1 MQNSLQLRVRR
12 DLHVFARGTEMAP
25 QYVVKDP
32 VGFSHFVFSAEELFL
47 LKLFNG
53 KHSMEEIRRLWQE
66 EFRTNS
72 LSEKQLL
79 DLTQRF
85 IRDNLLVVE
94 HSGIGKRLYENQKQ
108 TKQNQL
114 FMKFASP
121 LVIKL
126 GSVNPVY
133 VLDLLW
139 LPGKIFFSRPVVFL
153 NLFIAFLVLA
163 SFVGNFERISTQA
176 ANMGS
181 FFEPRNLVIV
191 TILIVAIKILHELAH
206 ATACTKFGGECFEIG
221 ILLLAFFPTLYC
233 DVSDSWTFKSK
244 WKRILVSFAG
254 IYVEIMMA
262 TGAAVL
268 WLMTEPGLANTIY
281 FNVAVMC
288 SINTVFINGNPLLR
302 YDGYYML
309 SDFVEQPNLS
319 QNSKAQLNDAFCSL
333 FFDQVRTQPK
343 NYWLICFGFCQ
354 LIYRWFVILSI
365 SLGVYL
371 ILKTYEFGFLSE
383 IAVGFILFLMALR
396 MLKTSTIKRAP
407 TRRVNWLR
415 TICVTCFLSLFLAA
429 LFLIPVPAYVY
440 CNLMVE
446 SKEST
451 IVYATASGKLD
462 ISVDAFDYVEAGQ
475 LLCAIEAP
483 DLIHERK
490 QLEKKLLSLQDR
502 SDRLERQQ
510 ESGLQLASEIVLLKN
525 EIETIRI
532 QLDLLE
538 EKEQELE
545 IRSAAVGNIRPI
557 AIRKE
562 ERVQDPGTLLDEAN
576 KDAYVSR
583 GQELFTIEG
592 DDKVL
597 VGYLGEEEI
606 EFLDVDQQVEVVLF
620 QKPKQRFDAEI
631 REIVEIE
638 ATLDETQLALSGLE
652 TMVDQTGNV
661 RTIQTPYRVIFSL
674 HESVPNLM
682 TGSNGRARIG
692 IPSKNAARENL
703 VRHQPL
709 VARTELLAWLDR
721 SVHEEFSTDKSGSSK
736 QHSFD

>member
-12 DLHVFARGTEMAP
+12 DLHVFARGAEMAP

-32 VGFSHFVFSAEELFL
+32 VGFSHFIFSTEELFL
-47 LKLFNG
+47 LNLFDG

-72 LSEKQLL
+72 LSEKQLWN
-79 DLTQRF
+79 LTQRF

-94 HSGIGKRLYENQKQ
+94 HSGVGNRLYENQKQ

-133 VLDLLW
+133 ILDLLW
-139 LPGKIFFSRPVVFL
+139 LPGKIFFSRAVVFT

-163 SFVGNFERISTQA
+163 NFIGNFERISIQA

-181 FFEPRNLVIV
+181 FFEPRNLLIA
-191 TILIVAIKILHELAH
+191 TILIVAIKVLHELAH
-206 ATACTKFGGECFEIG
+206 AAACTKFGGECFEIG
-221 ILLLAFFPTLYC
+221 VLLLAFFPTLYC
-233 DVSDSWTFKSK
+233 DVSDSWTFESK

-262 TGAAVL
+262 AGAAIL

-319 QNSKAQLNDAFCSL
+319 QNSKTQLNDAFSSL
-333 FFDQVRTQPK
+333 FFDQVHTQSK
-343 NYWLICFGFCQ
+343 NYWLVCFGFCQ

-365 SLGVYL
+365 SIGIYL
-371 ILKTYEFGFLSE
+371 ILKSYEFGFLSE
-383 IAVGFILFLMALR
+383 VAVGFLLFLMALR
-396 MLKTSTIKRAP
+396 MLTTSNIKRVP
-407 TRRVNWLR
+407 IRRINWLR
-415 TICVTCFLSLFLAA
+415 TICVTCFLTLGITAFCL
-429 LFLIPVPAYVY
+429 LPVPSYVY

-446 SKEST
+446 SNESA
-451 IVYATASGKLD
+451 IVYATASGKLS
-462 ISVDAFDYVEAGQ
+462 IAVDAYDRVEAGQ
-475 LLCAIEAP
+475 LLCTIEAP
-483 DLIHERK
+483 DLVHERK
-490 QLEKKLLSLQDR
+490 QLKKKLLSLQDR
-502 SDRLERQQ
+502 SERLERQH

-525 EIETIRI
+525 EIETIRT
-532 QLDLLE
+532 QLTLLE
-538 EKEQELE
+538 EKEQKLE
-545 IRSAAVGNIRPI
+545 IRSTAVGHIRPI
-557 AIRKE
+557 AIQKRI
-562 ERVQDPGTLLDEAN
+562 ERSQDPGTLLDEAN

-592 DDKVL
+592 KDKTL

-606 EFLDVDQQVEVVLF
+606 EFLNMDQQVEVILF
-620 QKPKQRFDAEI
+620 QKPKQKFDAEI
-631 REIVEIE
+631 REIVAVE
-638 ATLDETQLALSGLE
+638 ATLDEAQLALSGLE

-661 RTIQTPYRVIFSL
+661 KTIQTPYRVIFSL
-674 HESVPNLM
+674 DEPVSDLM

-692 IPSKNAARENL
+692 IPSKTLPEKIWYVINRWWQEQN
-703 VRHQPL
+703 
-709 VARTELLAWLDR
+709 
-721 SVHEEFSTDKSGSSK
+721 F
-736 QHSFD
+736 